1 MRILTALMVFILL
14 LAACREERKVDVAA
28 GLNPEKM
35 ATMTTKNI
43 STLISDSGVIQY
55 KIVAPLWQVFDEA
68 DTPYWHFPKG
78 LFLQKYD
85 PYFQVVATVAADSAK
100 FFQERASM
108 ASRRACGDDQGS
120 ERSVSFGTR
129 VLGSETRAYLQRYIH
144 THRKRYACP
153 RGHRIYL
160 Q

>member
-85 PYFQVVATVAADSAK
+85 PYFQVWQLWRRIRQS
-100 FFQERASM
+100 F
-108 ASRRACGDDQGS
+108 SRT
-120 ERSVSFGTR
+120 SVYGVSKGMWR
-129 VLGSETRAYLQRYIH
+129 
-144 THRKRYACP
+144 
-153 RGHRIYL
+153 
-160 Q
+160 